1 MDQQSFAGVLERMSG
16 ANLDRF
22 INSGAYRQW
31 ATAELSCLLVLS
43 GHNDE
48 GSLSPQCW
56 LSPVALCTI
65 DGCRKADSVHF
76 AYYIAPNEGA
86 TVYKILASLL
96 LQLIHSEKS
105 ILRGEMQRTAF
116 KMEMHNYRQKLPSE
130 ENYRHG
136 HNDKTDALYDIARR
150 VARFFKESESVCI
163 VVDRA
168 DLCRNFVDYD
178 QRGAL
183 KDGLE
188 EMIRAARC
196 RLKILV
202 ISNGIGSREEE
213 NRDAVGQSIIQRTI
227 HQRFA

>member
-1 MDQQSFAGVLERMSG
+1 
-16 ANLDRF
+16 
-22 INSGAYRQW
+22 
-31 ATAELSCLLVLS
+31 
-43 GHNDE
+43 
-48 GSLSPQCW
+48 
-56 LSPVALCTI
+56 
-65 DGCRKADSVHF
+65 
-76 AYYIAPNEGA
+76 
-86 TVYKILASLL
+86 
-96 LQLIHSEKS
+96 
-105 ILRGEMQRTAF
+105 
-116 KMEMHNYRQKLPSE
+116 MEMHHYRQKMASE

-136 HNDKTDALYDIARR
+136 HNDKTDALYGIARR
-150 VARFFKESESVCI
+150 VVRLFKESESVCI

-213 NRDAVGQSIIQRTI
+213 NRDAVGQSIIQRKI